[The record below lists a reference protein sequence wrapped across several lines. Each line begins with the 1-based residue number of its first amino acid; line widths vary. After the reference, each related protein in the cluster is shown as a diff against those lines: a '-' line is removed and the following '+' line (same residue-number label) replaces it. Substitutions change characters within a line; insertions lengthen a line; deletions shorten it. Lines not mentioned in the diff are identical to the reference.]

1 MNSLSCITCSPSDKR
16 IVWNKPIPS
25 VRKPEQHIVKE
36 KTRSRVTSRSPSHE
50 QFYTEVTLRNKQ
62 TIYLHYIDV
71 DGHYWYLCQDIL
83 PYVER
88 IEDSNELKR
97 FLRGSVQS
105 EDQQTNGGNTYI
117 RFEAYCS
124 IVDSQLQK
132 GISQASFE
140 DFASIVDL
148 CFQMK
153 KMIRERDRNTMSFNH
168 PLELFGDLGFD

>member
-1 MNSLSCITCSPSDKR
+1 MNSLSCTTCSPLNNR
-16 IVWNKPIPS
+16 IIWNKPIPS
-25 VRKPEQHIVKE
+25 VRKSEQNKIKE

-88 IEDSNELKR
+88 IEDSNELKQ
-97 FLRGSVQS
+97 FLRGSVRS
-105 EDQQTNGGNTYI
+105 EDQQTNSGNTYI

-148 CFQMK
+148 CVQMK
-153 KMIRERDRNTMSFNH
+153 KMIRERNRDALNTCH
-168 PLELFGDLGFD
+168 LIIH

>member
-1 MNSLSCITCSPSDKR
+1 MQSLSCTTCSSER
-16 IVWNKPIPS
+16 IVWTKPKATEC
-25 VRKPEQHIVKE
+25 KPEQPKLKE
-36 KTRSRVTSRSPSHE
+36 KTRSRVTSRSPSYE
-50 QFYTEVTLRNKQ
+50 QFYTEVKLRNGQ

-83 PYVER
+83 PYIEQ

-97 FLRGSVQS
+97 FLKGSVRS
-105 EDQQTNGGNTYI
+105 DDMRINSGNPYI

-153 KMIRERDRNTMSFNH
+153 KMIRERDREKMSSNH
-168 PLELFGDLGFD
+168 PLEELFGDLGID